1 MANIWPRRAVLL
13 GTVVLLALTAC
24 QKAEIVQTA
33 RASVASSA
41 AVYAGAEVVYKT
53 YAGMPRCGR
62 PAAPAKPLCS
72 EATVVVYTGTILQS
86 ARQAVDVAR
95 NVVNSLPGQGENVA
109 VAALPAE
116 TRTIIETAA
125 AQAAVADRAA
135 KAAKAG
141 E

>member
-13 GTVVLLALTAC
+13 GAGVLLALAAC
-24 QKAEIVQTA
+24 QKTEIVQTA

-41 AVYAGAEVVYKT
+41 AVYAGAEIVFKT
-53 YAGMPRCGR
+53 YAGLPRCGR

-72 EATVVVYTGTILQS
+72 EATAVISTGTILQS

-95 NVVNSLPGQGENVA
+95 NVVNSLPGQGDAIA
-109 VAALPAE
+109 VTALPVE
-116 TRTIIETAA
+116 TRSLIEAA
-125 AQAAVADRAA
+125 ATQAAGADRAA